1 MLPSSLSKTSTICGI
16 ASHLAP
22 EMIFG
27 EGYNKMADWWMLG
40 VTLYELSTGQVKFR
54 IFKAEIKKKPYFK
67 KPYGQKSVEGLGTIY
82 CFAPQLVKHLED
94 IRLIF
99 FSYRFLDPMKKQ
111 FSKLYLQKFLF
122 LFIV

>member
-1 MLPSSLSKTSTICGI
+1 MLPSSLSKTSTICGT

-54 IFKAEIKKKPYFK
+54 IFKAEIE
-67 KPYGQKSVEGLGTIY
+67 KSHISWS
-82 CFAPQLVKHLED
+82 K
-94 IRLIF
+94 IR
-99 FSYRFLDPMKKQ
+99 
-111 FSKLYLQKFLF
+111 
-122 LFIV
+122 